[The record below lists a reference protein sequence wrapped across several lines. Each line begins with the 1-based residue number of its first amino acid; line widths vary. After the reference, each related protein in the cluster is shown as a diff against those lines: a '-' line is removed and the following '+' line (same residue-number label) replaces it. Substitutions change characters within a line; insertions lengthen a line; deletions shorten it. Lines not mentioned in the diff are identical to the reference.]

1 MAENTTSNPKDAVK
15 KPRRRKWLIVTGVIL
30 ALIVLLVAIAPS
42 LLCTGPGLRF
52 IVGQVNSRIAGKV
65 KIGSLS
71 IGWFSPL
78 KINHLTVMDPEG
90 SAVVKNAAVHTQ
102 LSLVGLISNWHHLG
116 KIDIPISSL
125 HLATVNGKLNLL
137 QAIAS
142 SAPAA
147 ASKPSSKVTP
157 AAKTPTAPSAASS
170 TSVPALS
177 GSIDLTVK
185 RLTWITP
192 GEPPLRATGLH
203 FAAAFNT
210 RILKPAEATFSVA
223 AGLGSAA
230 PAKIFLKLQAAAFGP
245 QGMLPW
251 KKLTGSMTVKTQGLE
266 LACLNPLLAGGG
278 VHLHSSGI
286 LSLDAQADM
295 KSHADVGIK
304 MSLRADHVHLGG
316 AALKGDHPDL
326 GRVDFRTAASVDYA
340 GVSPRYQVSQ
350 LSIASSNL
358 GSVSVTG
365 SGSVQTLLAMI
376 HNHYRQPI
384 GKAQLAI
391 KLQSVISH
399 VLEQFPHLLR
409 TPSGAKFV
417 GGGLAFSVALAA
429 GDGHRPGAKSGSSQT
444 PLLPP
449 VSFDLKSRL
458 STLKWT
464 LPSHENARLAYGDL
478 NIRGATTGGPVTIAL
493 NAFAGGGAEK
503 PSTVTLD
510 GTISPFAH
518 QHLKAL
524 PAMTGQLTL
533 NMSHVYLSYLKRF
546 NLPVHMDGTLHGH
559 LAVVSHAPHQGR
571 ISGQMQ
577 IDALTLGGALLHG
590 DHPVLGNLA
599 IPVDMVWD
607 AEHLNIEQLAMQCPV
622 FNISASGAV
631 NLNRLSALRSTDGN
645 WGGTGLAVTS
655 TINTALFTD
664 DFRHTLRLNHL
675 PLKVKSG
682 RAVVQLHLRSRS
694 TNSALALDLSLSPQ
708 VCRWKEIP
716 ASIYPMIMNAA
727 ATRQAGR
734 WTLTRCSV
742 SQSEPKSTSAV
753 LRLSVLSARGAKHIS
768 YSLASDCNLGLLKQE
783 LSPFVELDG
792 KSITGRL
799 SIAGA
804 LSNVLT
810 SKPAV
815 DIKLQL
821 QHLVYLSEAKASPV
835 RISTITL
842 PLKAD
847 LVLTKGSLASAQ
859 VSMGLNSPQ
868 LLDVQADAAVTPKPL
883 SVRHLHMTLAMI
895 NLKKLWDLV
904 QTVSPSTPAYK
915 LAGYIKNSPIDLNY
929 SSGRLEVTNAALHLS
944 DISMQGDVKNA
955 PPFTEPK
962 LDLLLA
968 ADIHTGKVR
977 SVTLSDM
984 SLKSGDE
991 LLSVTIDKPVMMN
1004 LVGSSPQIAA
1014 PSIKIAS
1021 DLARL
1026 QNLLINLGKLPVGA
1040 KLAGQLALDAD
1051 ALGNGKIISTALDAH
1066 VNGYQIAMPGAK
1078 AVLPPTNLLAS
1089 LAGKAD
1095 LTQKIFTVTNTC
1107 RIGEA
1112 GGKKADSNLLTIERD
1127 SVLAWGPGGV
1137 EKIHGTLHYDL
1148 AGAIA
1153 LLKPF
1158 LPPTFSATGSGSMPL
1173 AVTGP
1178 LTSAPGLL
1186 IARKLSI
1193 TPTALAFK
1201 ELSYDGTHLGP
1212 GSLGF
1217 SESAGRIQI
1226 TPAAIPANHGTVNLG
1241 GYIDLNGATPT
1252 YVLTSPLQVASKVQ
1266 INAPMGASI
1275 LKFLPLTWGNKG
1287 QPALVNV
1294 QGILNMSLQSADIPL
1309 SSVAMKK
1316 SGTAIGTVSI
1326 THLTTN
1332 APFVGQISALSG
1344 PLGGNISIADSGI
1357 RPTQFVLKNGR
1368 VSYKDMKLVLA
1379 SFGLDLS
1386 GWVGL
1391 NNQMNVDMNITG
1403 GGLTLPIPLK
1413 LAGTTASP
1421 QIKLTSHPL
1430 KSIGKGIK
1438 GQVKGLLHGLFG
1450 Q

>member
-1 MAENTTSNPKDAVK
+1 MAENKSSNRKDTVK

-42 LLCTGPGLRF
+42 LLCTGPGLRL
-52 IVGQVNSRIAGKV
+52 IVGQINSRIAGKV

-78 KINHLTVMDPEG
+78 TINHLTVMDPEG

-102 LSLVGLISNWHHLG
+102 VSLVGLISNWHHLG

-147 ASKPSSKVTP
+147 KSSSAVTPPAKVPTTP
-157 AAKTPTAPSAASS
+157 AAASS
-170 TSVPALS
+170 PTVPALS
-177 GSIDLTVK
+177 GSIDLTVQN
-185 RLTWITP
+185 LTWITP
-192 GEPPLRATGLH
+192 GKPALRATGLH
-203 FAAAFNT
+203 FAATFNT
-210 RILKPAEATFSVA
+210 RSLKPSMATFSVA

-230 PAKIFLKLQAAAFGP
+230 PAKIVLKLQAAAFGP
-245 QGMLPW
+245 RGMLPVE
-251 KKLTGSMTVKTQGLE
+251 KMTGTVSVNTQGLE
-266 LACLNPLLAGGG
+266 LACLNPLLAGDGM
-278 VHLHSSGI
+278 HLQSSGI
-286 LSLDAQADM
+286 LSLNAQADM
-295 KSHADVGIK
+295 KSHAALGIK
-304 MSLRADHVHLGG
+304 LSLVADHVHLRG
-316 AALKGDHPDL
+316 AMLKGDHPDL
-326 GRVDFRTAASVDYA
+326 GNVDVRTAAAVDYA
-340 GVSPRYQVSQ
+340 GASPRYQVSQ
-350 LSIASSNL
+350 FSLASSKL

-365 SGSVQTLLAMI
+365 SGSIQTLLAII
-376 HNHYRQPI
+376 HNHDQQPI

-391 KLQSVISH
+391 KLKSVISR

-409 TPSGAKFV
+409 TPSGAKFT
-417 GGGLAFSVALAA
+417 GGALAFSAAVAA
-429 GDGHRPGAKSGSSQT
+429 GDGHHLAPQSASSRT

-449 VSFDLKSRL
+449 VSFDIKSRL

-464 LPSHENARLAYGDL
+464 LPSHESARSAYGDL
-478 NIRGATTGGPVTIAL
+478 KLSGATTGGPVTIAL
-493 NAFAGGGAEK
+493 SAFAGGGAEK
-503 PSTVTLD
+503 PSTVTLN

-518 QHLKAL
+518 QRLKAL
-524 PAMTGQLTL
+524 PAMTGNMTL

-546 NLPVHMDGTLHGH
+546 NLPVNTDGTLHGH
-559 LAVVSHAPHQGR
+559 LAVVSNAPHQGR

-590 DHPVLGNLA
+590 DHPVLGNLI

-607 AEHLNIEQLAMQCPV
+607 AEHLNIEQLAMQCPA

-645 WGGTGLAVTS
+645 WGGTGLAMTS

-675 PLKVKSG
+675 PFKIKSG
-682 RAVVQLHLRSRS
+682 RAVVQLHLHSRG
-694 TNSALALDLSLSPQ
+694 TTSALVLDLSLSPQ

-716 ASIYPMIMNAA
+716 ASIYPMVMNAS

-734 WTLTRCSV
+734 WTLTQCGI

-753 LRLSVLSARGAKHIS
+753 WRLSLLSAHGAKELS
-768 YSLASDCNLGLLKQE
+768 YSLASDWNLGLLKKE
-783 LSPFVELDG
+783 ISPFVELDG

-799 SIAGA
+799 SIAGK
-804 LSNVLT
+804 LNHVLT
-810 SKPAV
+810 SKPAA

-821 QHLVYLSEAKASPV
+821 RHLVYLSEAKASPV

-847 LVLTKGSLASAQ
+847 FLLTRGSLASAHF
-859 VSMGLNSPQ
+859 SMGMNSPQ
-868 LLDVQADAAVTPKPL
+868 LLDVQAAAAITPQPL
-883 SVRHLHMTLAMI
+883 SIRHLHMTLAMM
-895 NLKKLWDLV
+895 NLKKLWVLV
-904 QTVSPSTPAYK
+904 RTISPSTPAYT

-929 SSGRLEVTNAALHLS
+929 SPGRLEVTDAALHLS
-944 DISMQGDVKNA
+944 DISMQGGVKNA
-955 PPFTEPK
+955 PPFIEPK
-962 LDLLLA
+962 LDLLMA

-984 SLKSGDE
+984 SVKSGDK
-991 LLSVTIDKPVMMN
+991 LLMVTIDKPVMVN
-1004 LVGSSPQIAA
+1004 LAGSSPQIAA
-1014 PSIKIAS
+1014 PSIKVAA

-1040 KLAGQLALDAD
+1040 KLAGQMALDAA
-1051 ALGNGKIISTALDAH
+1051 ALGNGKVITTTLTAH
-1066 VNGYQIAMPGAK
+1066 VNGYQVAMPGAK

-1089 LAGKAD
+1089 LAGQAD
-1095 LTQKIFTVTNTC
+1095 LTKKIFTVTHTC
-1107 RIGEA
+1107 HIGET
-1112 GGKKADSNLLTIERD
+1112 GGKKSGGNLLTIERE

-1158 LPPTFSATGSGSMPL
+1158 LPPTLSATGSGSMPL

-1186 IARKLSI
+1186 IARKLTI
-1193 TPTALAFK
+1193 TSTALAFK

-1217 SESAGRIQI
+1217 SESAGRIEI

-1252 YVLTSPLQVASKVQ
+1252 YVLPSPLQVASNVQ

-1294 QGILNMSLQSADIPL
+1294 QGLLNMSLHSADIPL

-1316 SGTAIGTVSI
+1316 SGTAVGTVSI

-1332 APFVGQISALSG
+1332 APFVGQVSALSG

-1368 VSYKDMKLVLA
+1368 VSYNNMKLVLA